1 MNLKFKKKTKS
12 IIKKETDFYPQGDIF
27 KSVQAAKTTKVGN
40 YRNFSNLIAKKKKKQ
55 REVPKITLQYLKQC
69 VFLKSN

>member
-1 MNLKFKKKTKS
+1 MNLKSKKKTKS
-12 IIKKETDFYPQGDIF
+12 IIKKENDFYPQGDKF
-27 KSVQAAKTTKVGN
+27 KSVQAAQTTKVGN

-69 VFLKSN
+69 VFFKSN